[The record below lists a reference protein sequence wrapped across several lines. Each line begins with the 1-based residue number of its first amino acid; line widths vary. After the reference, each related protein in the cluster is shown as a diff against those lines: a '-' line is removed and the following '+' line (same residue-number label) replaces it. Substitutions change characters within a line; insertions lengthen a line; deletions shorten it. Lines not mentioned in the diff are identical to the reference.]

1 MRNAGDQSQPTDIIL
16 LEDERGYIELC
27 EVGRVGNGRRPRI
40 FAAKPPVR
48 WPRNPEASPDVD
60 EAAQTGV
67 FMRLALPKGADV
79 KGPWTPLPWQPQR
92 R

>member
-1 MRNAGDQSQPTDIIL
+1 MRNAGPSPLATDIIL

-27 EVGRVGNGRRPRI
+27 EVEQAANGRPARRY
-40 FAAKPPVR
+40 ATAPPVR
-48 WPRNPEASPDVD
+48 FPRSPQPSPDVD

-67 FMRLALPKGADV
+67 FVRLQMPAGDTT
-79 KGPWTPLPWQPQR
+79 GPWTPLPWQPQR